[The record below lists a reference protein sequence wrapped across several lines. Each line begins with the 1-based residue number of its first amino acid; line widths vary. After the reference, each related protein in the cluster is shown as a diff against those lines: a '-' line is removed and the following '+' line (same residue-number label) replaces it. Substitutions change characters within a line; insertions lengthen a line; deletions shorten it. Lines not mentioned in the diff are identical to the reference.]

1 MNNISN
7 NYIDREKSWLTFN
20 ARVLQ
25 EANDENVPLL
35 DRFRFLG
42 IFSNN
47 LDEFFRVRY
56 AAIRRMSLESNETE
70 KVLGVP
76 AEQLLKEITDIVI
89 EQQSESLRI
98 LSEIEKKL
106 EKENIYIINEKQV
119 TKEQEVFIHDYFI
132 QKVSP
137 AVVTIMLNDL
147 EEFPLLKD
155 TSGYLAIKL
164 VMKSESSTEE
174 IKYAVIEIPHTINR
188 FVVLPSN
195 SEKQY
200 IILLDDVIR
209 LNLNSIFNIFDCK
222 SISAHMIKITRDA
235 QLEFDSDLSK
245 SLMEKISNS
254 VKERRVGEPVRFV
267 YDQAIEKDT
276 LEFFLKGMN
285 ILSSDS
291 IIPGGR
297 YHNRRDYMSFP
308 NLGRYDLLYRENLP
322 LPVPGLS
329 LEGSILER
337 IKKKD
342 YLLYAPYQSFSYII
356 KFLREAALDPK
367 VVSIKITLYRLAKN
381 SQIVSSL
388 INAAKNGKK
397 VTVQIELQARFDEES
412 NISYSEQMQT
422 EGIELIFGVKGLKVH
437 SKVCVIERIEEG
449 KVKRYGFIST
459 GNFNENS
466 AKIYTDVTLFTSKN
480 EILKDAAKI
489 FDFFDVNYRVH
500 RYKHLIVSPHYTRS
514 RFNKLIER
522 EISNALSGKEAYIKL
537 KMNSLSDF
545 KMVDKLYEASQAGV
559 KIQLII
565 RGICCLIPGVKDLS
579 ENIEAISIVDNYL
592 EHSRIYIFGNAGD
605 PEVFISSADFMTR
618 NLDARVEVTCP
629 IYDPEIKQELID
641 TFEIGWK
648 ANVKARIHSAD
659 LLNRYRKRGDE
670 KPFRA
675 QQEMYNYYQNKLDVI
690 AENVQ

>member
-1 MNNISN
+1 MNNTLN
-7 NYIDREKSWLTFN
+7 NYTDREKSWLTFN

-56 AAIRRMSLESNETE
+56 AAIRRMSFETVETE
-70 KVLGVP
+70 KILGVP
-76 AEQLLKEITDIVI
+76 AEQLLKEITGIVI

-98 LSEIEKKL
+98 LTEIEKKI
-106 EKENIYIINEKQV
+106 EKENIFIINENQV
-119 TKEQEVFIHDYFI
+119 TKDQEIFIHDFFI
-132 QKVSP
+132 QNVSP
-137 AVVTIMLNDL
+137 AVVTIMLNNL

-155 TSGYLAIKL
+155 TSGYLAVKL
-164 VMKSESSTEE
+164 VLKSDNSTNN
-174 IKYAVIEIPHTINR
+174 IIYAVVEIPNTINR

-195 SEKQY
+195 SNKQY
-200 IILLDDVIR
+200 IVLLDDVIR
-209 LNLNSIFNIFDCK
+209 LNLNNIFNIFDYE

-267 YDQAIEKDT
+267 YDKAIGKDT

-297 YHNRRDYMSFP
+297 YHNRRDYMNFP
-308 NLGRYDLLYRENLP
+308 NLGRYDLLYRENHP
-322 LPVPGLS
+322 LPIPGLS

-367 VVSIKITLYRLAKN
+367 VASIKITLYRLAKN

-437 SKVCVIERIEEG
+437 SKVCVIERLEEG
-449 KVKRYGFIST
+449 KVKRYGLVST

-466 AKIYTDVTLFTSKN
+466 AKIYTDVTLFTSNN
-480 EILKDAAKI
+480 EILKDVAKI

-514 RFNKLIER
+514 RFNKLIDR
-522 EISNALSGKEAYIKL
+522 EISNAIAGKEAYIKL
-537 KMNSLSDF
+537 KMNSISDF
-545 KMVDKLYEASQAGV
+545 KMTDKLYEASNAGV

-565 RGICCLIPGVKDLS
+565 RGICCLIPGLKGIS

-629 IYDPEIKQELID
+629 IYDKEIKKELIE

-648 ANVKARIHSAD
+648 ANVKARIHSAA
-659 LLNRYRKRGDE
+659 LLNQYRNRGDE

-690 AENVQ
+690 AEELQ